1 MKTVILGAGMA
12 GLGAWYAD
20 NSAEIYEASDHAGGL
35 CRGFEVNGFYFD
47 QAVHLSFAKD
57 QIVRDI
63 FDKTEQYYHYPIP
76 YSWYKETWVQHPA
89 QNNLYHFSPQ
99 FKVAAVKGFIARDGR
114 ENVDNFKDWLIGG
127 YGDFFYEHLFK
138 LYNQKYWQTD
148 LEKMGV
154 GWIGNRIY
162 RPDIEE
168 VLYGSY
174 TDKTLNVYYASE
186 MRYPKQGG
194 YYAFI
199 KEIADSAEKQ
209 GKLHLRKKA
218 TKIDQRAQ
226 KIFFADGTE
235 ITYDRLI
242 SSVPMPEMVEML
254 ENTPSE
260 IRSMAQ
266 ALEHTGVA
274 LVSVGMKKTEFQKFW
289 FYIYDTD
296 ILAARAYMPSVKAP
310 ANAPEGCSSIQ
321 FEIYF
326 SSKDK
331 APDEQTAV
339 GNTLYALDKLGICD
353 RENVLFT
360 DYRIMPYGNV
370 TLLKSTEESIPEITK
385 WLKGQGIL
393 PIGRFGE
400 WKYLWSDQSFLSG
413 YAAGIGKEQP

>member
-1 MKTVILGAGMA
+1 MKTVVLGAGIA

-57 QIVRDI
+57 QIVRDV
-63 FDKTEQYYHYPIP
+63 FDKTEQYYHHPIP

-99 FKVAAVKGFIARDGR
+99 FKVDAVKGFIARDGR

-127 YGDFFYEHLFK
+127 YGDFLYEHLFK

-148 LEKMGV
+148 LGKMGV
-154 GWIGNRIY
+154 DWIGNRIY
-162 RPDIEE
+162 QPDIEE

-174 TDKTLNVYYASE
+174 TDKTPNVYYASE

-218 TKIDQRAQ
+218 KKIDQKAQ
-226 KIFFADGTE
+226 KVFFADGTE

-296 ILAARAYMPSVKAP
+296 ILAARAHMPSVKAP

-339 GNTLYALDKLGICD
+339 GNTFYALDKLGICD
-353 RENVLFT
+353 REDVLFT

-370 TLLKSTEESIPEITK
+370 TLLKSTEESVPEITK
-385 WLKGQGIL
+385 WMKGQGIL